1 MTISHST
8 SIRTEHNDDELE
20 LPVEVV
26 AERLGLPAAMLIRR
40 IEAGDL
46 PARRVED
53 VDGFH
58 YHVRI
63 ADLGPSTGL
72 VLPGQEESQEI
83 RGTAEPLTRNGHG
96 RHSGARTAASASGPA
111 AIAEGDAAVS
121 VADDDTVAVAGDVEE
136 LAGEGDALAADA
148 TLDKADEDDAA
159 AALPEDIA
167 EAVPPPPAR
176 GTIELAPL
184 DPEGEGPRAELAAMA
199 LDPRELVAGLLD
211 RWERTLEQRI
221 YAEQRQRFEAELSN
235 RQHKVKQLQ
244 LELGA
249 VRAEHAAALAE
260 KERQLAERFRELSDR
275 EREIHDLVSQPR
287 RRGWFGRR

>member
-53 VDGFH
+53 GDGFR

-63 ADLGPSTGL
+63 ADLGPSTDA
-72 VLPGQEESQEI
+72 VLPGAEESQEI

-96 RHSGARTAASASGPA
+96 RHAFGGRAAATGLVPSAVA
-111 AIAEGDAAVS
+111 EIADDDAVA
-121 VADDDTVAVAGDVEE
+121 VADDAAEPVASMED
-136 LAGEGDALAADA
+136 DALAMAD
-148 TLDKADEDDAA
+148 DDDDPAGAA
-159 AALPEDIA
+159 PEDIA

-184 DPEGEGPRAELAAMA
+184 STEGEGPRAELAAMA

-235 RQHKVKQLQ
+235 RQAKVKQLQ

-260 KERQLAERFRELSDR
+260 KERQLAERHRELS
-275 EREIHDLVSQPR
+275 EREHELHEVLTQPR